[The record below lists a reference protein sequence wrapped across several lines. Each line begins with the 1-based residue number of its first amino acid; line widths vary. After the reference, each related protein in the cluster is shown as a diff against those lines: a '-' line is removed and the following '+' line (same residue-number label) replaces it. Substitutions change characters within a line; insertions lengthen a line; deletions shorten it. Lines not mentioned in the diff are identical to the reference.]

1 MKKGNAFAIVGVS
14 VAVLVG
20 LYFIFKPKKVAGQD
34 DSKTDKEP
42 NSEGCPPTFVR
53 CPPRNR
59 GPVPFPNQTRNRN
72 TIYKCY
78 NPLLV
83 DSRGLYPNGT
93 DPCSLYDDLPD
104 FDYSYSAF
112 DISSQN
118 PGADD
123 TIYG

>member
-1 MKKGNAFAIVGVS
+1 MKNGKAFAIAGVS
-14 VAVLVG
+14 LAVLVG
-20 LYFIFKPKKVAGQD
+20 LYLVLRPKKAAAQSTSGGATSD
-34 DSKTDKEP
+34 
-42 NSEGCPPTFVR
+42 EGCPPTFVK
-53 CPPRNR
+53 CPPRNT
-59 GPVPFPNQTRNRN
+59 GPYFNPNLRD
-72 TIYKCY
+72 KCY

-93 DPCSLYDDLPD
+93 DPCALTDSVPD
-104 FDYSYSAF
+104 FDYSYF